1 MATLE
6 INGKTLHIQVK
17 TDAGGVLLY
26 VARSTDFPDGYD
38 EDIATAGRLVRIDRD
53 GNMSFNYSHNP
64 DFGLKSE
71 ETSG

>member
-17 TDAGGVLLY
+17 NDAAGVLVY
-26 VARSTDFPDGYD
+26 VARSKDFPEGFD

-53 GNMSFNYSHNP
+53 GNMRLSYGYNSE
-64 DFGLKSE
+64 FGLKSE